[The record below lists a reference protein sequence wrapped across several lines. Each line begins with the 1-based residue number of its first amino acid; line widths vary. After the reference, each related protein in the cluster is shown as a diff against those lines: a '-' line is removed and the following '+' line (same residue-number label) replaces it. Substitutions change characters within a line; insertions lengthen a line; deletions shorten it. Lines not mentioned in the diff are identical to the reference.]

1 MAVLFFDP
9 STYLVFII
17 ILFLFEIVLFDIT
30 NFKTYFTSIYMAN
43 KGTPLNKA
51 LTQWEEKHGKSA
63 AEAEEIKLVF
73 LVINLTLRIL
83 QSINY
88 KLVF

>member
-1 MAVLFFDP
+1 
-9 STYLVFII
+9 
-17 ILFLFEIVLFDIT
+17 
-30 NFKTYFTSIYMAN
+30 MAN

-63 AEAEEIKLVF
+63 AEAEEIKLIF
-73 LVINLTLRIL
+73 LVINLTFRIL

-88 KLVF
+88 KQVF